1 MNHHPAEDLRDV
13 LRTTVPEPPHHLD
26 PDRVMHAA
34 QAGRRRRRA
43 VASAAATAMVIA
55 VATGIATGLPGTE
68 DASGVAGPAS
78 TAPSVDPSP
87 TTAES
92 PRTAPAAAR
101 EPATIPRDGW
111 YLTVSVD
118 RPTREQERE
127 AAHAALRTA
136 LSGGYPDAQ
145 VVPNPGSYCPEPC
158 TVALADPASLPT
170 LVLQAVPGPDVTDPA
185 TTDEAVIAFQ
195 RDVAEPAEA
204 AAEAIGLNVD
214 SVVLRWLP
222 FSDIY
227 SEPDPA
233 GYPPGDPAT
242 DVGDA
247 IGRAGAVE
255 IARGAGAGSVDPAVA
270 AEAPVHAV
278 LTTMGEVDAA
288 TGGSGQVPP
297 GRLVWVATLMAE
309 TPMPDNHRS
318 TTPTYGESRTSVID
332 ASTGFIIT
340 GIVGP
345 PYVSPDDELIWQ

>member
-1 MNHHPAEDLRDV
+1 M
-13 LRTTVPEPPHHLD
+13 
-26 PDRVMHAA
+26 
-34 QAGRRRRRA
+34 
-43 VASAAATAMVIA
+43 
-55 VATGIATGLPGTE
+55 
-68 DASGVAGPAS
+68 
-78 TAPSVDPSP
+78 
-87 TTAES
+87 
-92 PRTAPAAAR
+92 
-101 EPATIPRDGW
+101 
-111 YLTVSVD
+111 SVD

-340 GIVGP
+340 GIV
-345 PYVSPDDELIWQ
+345 